1 MREPID
7 NLEEAIALSSRD
19 KIYSTMAKNP
29 GLHFRELQRRTGI
42 ATGALQ
48 YHIDCL
54 KKKHII
60 REEKDGKFS
69 RFYSLRGG
77 EVNTVL
83 MNLLRQASVR
93 RIVLF
98 LMKRRR
104 AALPQIAKEVQLSV
118 STTSFHLQKLLQ
130 SQVVLQKNYGKK
142 TYFFLADKDA
152 ILQILLTYRKSFLDE
167 MVDSFADLW
176 EEELV
181 R

>member
-1 MREPID
+1 
-7 NLEEAIALSSRD
+7 
-19 KIYSTMAKNP
+19 
-29 GLHFRELQRRTGI
+29 
-42 ATGALQ
+42 
-48 YHIDCL
+48 
-54 KKKHII
+54 
-60 REEKDGKFS
+60 
-69 RFYSLRGG
+69 
-77 EVNTVL
+77 
-83 MNLLRQASVR
+83 
-93 RIVLF
+93 
-98 LMKRRR
+98 MKRRR